1 METLMIT
8 VLDETKRDQVEKVLR
23 NMDGIERIQRVTT
36 PDEVTL
42 LAEPSLTEEWDSP
55 EDQRW
60 DTLL

>member
-1 METLMIT
+1 MIT

-42 LAEPSLTEEWDSP
+42 LAEPSLTEEWGSP